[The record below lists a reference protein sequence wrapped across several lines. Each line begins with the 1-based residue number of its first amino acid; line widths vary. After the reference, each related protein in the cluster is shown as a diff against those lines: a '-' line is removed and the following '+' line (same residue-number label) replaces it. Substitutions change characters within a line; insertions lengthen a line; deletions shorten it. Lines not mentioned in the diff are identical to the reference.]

1 MKSIYKTSQVVLNN
15 VLLTL
20 QKNYLFLS
28 VFKKCSHF
36 FSWRWRHH
44 KALVAL
50 DILTHNIKTKRYEDK
65 KCIYKNCCYISK
77 YFNHRHQYWLSIDIY
92 GTELSTNWDFHFT
105 HTKDIGWKIIF
116 LWKYLF
122 NQNICISY
130 FLFIAILFS
139 VTRASWS
146 DIWYVCS

>member
-20 QKNYLFLS
+20 QKNCLFLS

-36 FSWRWRHH
+36 FFMKRLRHH

-50 DILTHNIKTKRYEDK
+50 DILTLNIETKRYEDK
-65 KCIYKNCCYISK
+65 KCIYKYCCYISK

-92 GTELSTNWDFHFT
+92 GTELSTNWDFNFRT
-105 HTKDIGWKIIF
+105 YKRYWMKNYLFMEIP
-116 LWKYLF
+116 LQSKYLYISF
-122 NQNICISY
+122 SIYRNI
-130 FLFIAILFS
+130 
-139 VTRASWS
+139 V
-146 DIWYVCS
+146 